1 MTEISSENLQIEA
14 HNLDGSSLFVEENI
28 PSIIKYMGSKR
39 AIIEYV
45 VDGIKECYT
54 GGVVVDLFA
63 GSSILSG
70 ALRNQVPMISN
81 DIQQYSTILA
91 KTYLSSYEWDRYPN
105 ILNDIIEQ
113 AEEVVNTFKTAY
125 PELEFDYNREFTI
138 EEFNELEQA
147 QQKLIEKDFCEFPY
161 HLFVKNYSG
170 TYWSFEQCLWI
181 DAIRGIAEEY
191 RDEPVFYPILASLM
205 HAMSYN
211 SQSTGHYAQYRDAN
225 KLSSMKDILIY
236 RRKGILPFFE
246 RKFLEFQ
253 QTLGQNNL
261 GHEAFSQDYM
271 DCLEGMEVN
280 STVYADP
287 PYCFVH
293 YSRFYHAIETLVR
306 YDYPEVKFKGRYRM
320 DRHQSPFCIKTKV
333 KKAFESMFK
342 KINEKKSNLVLSYS
356 DTGMIEADELIQIAE
371 KTFDD
376 NYSIEFR
383 LQDYAHSTM
392 GRTED
397 KSRNVLECLIL
408 IKRK

>member
-1 MTEISSENLQIEA
+1 MTEILSENLQIEA
-14 HNLDGSSLFVEENI
+14 HNLDGRLLFVEENI

-81 DIQQYSTILA
+81 DIQQYSAILA
-91 KTYLSSYEWDRYPN
+91 KTYLTSYEWDRYPN

-113 AEEVVNTFKTAY
+113 AKETVNAFKIAY

-181 DAIRGIAEEY
+181 DAIRGIADEY

-236 RRKGILPFFE
+236 RRKDILSFFE

-261 GHEAFSQDYM
+261 GHEVFSQDYM

-371 KTFDD
+371 NTFDD

-408 IKRK
+408 IKRQ